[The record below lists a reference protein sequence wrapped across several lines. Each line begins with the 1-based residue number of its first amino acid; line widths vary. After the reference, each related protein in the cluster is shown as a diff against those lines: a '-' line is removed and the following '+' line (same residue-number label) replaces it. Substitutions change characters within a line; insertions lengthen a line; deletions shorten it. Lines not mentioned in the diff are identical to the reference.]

1 MNENKFIS
9 NRTHTRIK
17 FEPLRTSCQLVCI
30 TPQSP
35 CAQSVNTMLASPE
48 WEPDRTLSPTV
59 ILPRVRVNDRDK
71 VFPSDAGNASL
82 SLDAMEWTVDGNAIS
97 EVWTA
102 GEDAD
107 YTILTEGDERGAL
120 KVYKNL
126 NAGEK
131 AVLRFKGKLFD
142 WRTGI
147 VYNVESDGI
156 ALTSTDKGA
165 DKWSCS
171 VDKPIIEYD
180 PYKDRL
186 LAYDYR
192 AARGMSVIGTR
203 DDNKDGKSFEQTV
216 NVVLTQGTKELDA
229 LPEGLTMQVVK
240 NGTTTVLEPGA
251 ETSAYIIAASYP
263 NVTFDMRMI
272 DKAEMDIQFVKDKKV
287 ICHSAIGLSTVCTMP
302 TSGRPANGAD
312 IPTQLKQYVNRAL
325 VYVNGALV
333 DNPELLYGIQW
344 HTQTRKQQSDGTYTD
359 DVQKNWQRGE
369 YMQVNVSDIGMGS
382 REQDSSMML
391 WFDADAWDALDVL
404 ADENGN
410 VLTDSE
416 GAILIG

>member
-131 AVLRFKGKLFD
+131 AVLRFKGKLLD

-147 VYNVESDGI
+147 VYNVDSDGI
-156 ALTSTDKGA
+156 AITSTDK
-165 DKWSCS
+165 
-171 VDKPIIEYD
+171 
-180 PYKDRL
+180 
-186 LAYDYR
+186 
-192 AARGMSVIGTR
+192 
-203 DDNKDGKSFEQTV
+203 
-216 NVVLTQGTKELDA
+216 
-229 LPEGLTMQVVK
+229 
-240 NGTTTVLEPGA
+240 
-251 ETSAYIIAASYP
+251 
-263 NVTFDMRMI
+263 
-272 DKAEMDIQFVKDKKV
+272 
-287 ICHSAIGLSTVCTMP
+287 
-302 TSGRPANGAD
+302 
-312 IPTQLKQYVNRAL
+312 
-325 VYVNGALV
+325 
-333 DNPELLYGIQW
+333 
-344 HTQTRKQQSDGTYTD
+344 
-359 DVQKNWQRGE
+359 
-369 YMQVNVSDIGMGS
+369 
-382 REQDSSMML
+382 
-391 WFDADAWDALDVL
+391 
-404 ADENGN
+404 
-410 VLTDSE
+410 
-416 GAILIG
+416 